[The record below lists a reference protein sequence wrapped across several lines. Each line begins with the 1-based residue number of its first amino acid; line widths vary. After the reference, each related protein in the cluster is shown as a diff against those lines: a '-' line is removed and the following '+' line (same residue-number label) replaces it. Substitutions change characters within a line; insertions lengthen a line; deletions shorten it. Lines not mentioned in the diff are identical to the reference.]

1 MLSQHAKSHCA
12 ADNLGMTTYAFY
24 CHEMRPTEK
33 NILRKRD
40 PEDNFLPSLYDPA
53 LLEQR
58 PKVDIQI
65 LANAHRRHLFGSF
78 SVLLFVGHV
87 RSSPPVDTQ
96 HIQYTPA
103 HQGSPENTE

>member
-1 MLSQHAKSHCA
+1 MIIVVMKCGEQKK
-12 ADNLGMTTYAFY
+12 
-24 CHEMRPTEK
+24 EV
-33 NILRKRD
+33 LRRHD
-40 PEDNFLPSLYDPA
+40 PEDTFLSRLYDSA

-65 LANAHRRHLFGSF
+65 LANAHRRRLFGSF